1 MTARKRW
8 IAGQMQLHGKLHLD
22 EGAARVLREQGRS
35 LLPVGV
41 VRVEGNFAHGDLV
54 ALIGPDGIEI
64 GRGLCNYSAADACKI
79 VGAKRTELAARLG
92 HVGEPEIVHRD
103 NRSEERREGKE
114 GDSTGGSRWLPYH

>member
-1 MTARKRW
+1 MTARKGW

-22 EGAARVLREQGRS
+22 EGAAGVLREQGRS

-64 GRGLCNYSAADACKI
+64 GRGLGNYSAADECKI
-79 VGAKRTELAARLG
+79 VRAQRTGQIGRTA
-92 HVGEPEIVHRD
+92 
-103 NRSEERREGKE
+103 S
-114 GDSTGGSRWLPYH
+114 GGSDGQDMTLSGVA